1 MQASAAISGQ
11 PHDNAVAPV
20 SQEELAACAHILAL
34 GIAQHRMK
42 FGVIPLATTPAGDG
56 PGAARLH
63 EAVRN
68 SLDEALRLVR
78 QTQQTQ
84 AAQISRA
91 ATAAAAASHA
101 LLDDDAAHAAAIREQ
116 RRQLRISVSAA
127 VQLGLLDDDKTCK
140 ATLRNISWGGA
151 SVRCVDMMLRAGQRV
166 RLQLPIGKNENIA
179 TIATVLRATTV
190 NGASEY
196 GLRFESMT
204 AADEERLEKV
214 LDILVANPSPDARR
228 SEARL
233 VQRLEIEYGDSG
245 EFCAVLEDISPSGV
259 MLTVPDPLEIDQ
271 SLLVTLSGADTH
283 HSLSLRAR
291 VVHQTLVTEC
301 GMDMYRVG
309 LRFEHP
315 GDELRDRVA
324 AVLQH
329 LAVMRPGLNDD
340 EFAMTEG

>member
-1 MQASAAISGQ
+1 MQASAAIPVQ
-11 PHDNAVAPV
+11 QHDNATAPV

-42 FGVIPLATTPAGDG
+42 FGVIPLETTPAGDG

-63 EAVRN
+63 EAVRH

-78 QTQQTQ
+78 QTQQAQ
-84 AAQISRA
+84 AAQSSRA
-91 ATAAAAASHA
+91 AAAAASHA
-101 LLDDDAAHAAAIREQ
+101 LLDSDEALAAAVREQ

-140 ATLRNISWGGA
+140 ASLRNISWGGA

-196 GLRFESMT
+196 GLRFDSMT
-204 AADEERLEKV
+204 AADEQRLEKV

-329 LAVMRPGLNDD
+329 LAVMRPGLSDD

>member
-1 MQASAAISGQ
+1 VRQKQA
-11 PHDNAVAPV
+11 
-20 SQEELAACAHILAL
+20 
-34 GIAQHRMK
+34 
-42 FGVIPLATTPAGDG
+42 T
-56 PGAARLH
+56 
-63 EAVRN
+63 
-68 SLDEALRLVR
+68 
-78 QTQQTQ
+78 QTQQAQHAAET
-84 AAQISRA
+84 AAQSD
-91 ATAAAAASHA
+91 AAAQ
-101 LLDDDAAHAAAIREQ
+101 AAIREQ

-127 VQLGLLDDDKTCK
+127 VQLGLLDSDETCK

-151 SVRCVDMMLRAGQRV
+151 SVRCEDITLHAGQRV
-166 RLQLPIGKNENIA
+166 RLQLPIGKNDKIA
-179 TIATVLRATTV
+179 TIATVLRTTTV
-190 NGASEY
+190 NGTSEY
-196 GLRFESMT
+196 GLRFDSMT

-233 VQRLEIEYGDSG
+233 VQRLEIEYGDCG

-291 VVHQTLVTEC
+291 VVHQTLVAEC
-301 GMDMYRVG
+301 GIDMYRVG

-329 LAVMRPGLNDD
+329 LAVMRPAENAD
-340 EFAMTEG
+340 EFLAEAG

>member
-1 MQASAAISGQ
+1 MQASAAISNRES
-11 PHDNAVAPV
+11 DNAYAAL
-20 SQEELAACAHILAL
+20 SQAELAACAHILAL

-42 FGVIPLATTPAGDG
+42 FGVIPLESAPTTDSA
-56 PGAARLH
+56 GAARLQ
-63 EAVRN
+63 EAVR
-68 SLDEALRLVR
+68 SSFDEALRLVR
-78 QTQQTQ
+78 QTQAQQAQRAAAVARDEERDAQ
-84 AAQISRA
+84 AAV
-91 ATAAAAASHA
+91 
-101 LLDDDAAHAAAIREQ
+101 REQ

-127 VQLGLLDDDKTCK
+127 VQLGLVDSEETCK

-151 SVRCVDMMLRAGQRV
+151 SVRCDGMMLRAGQRV
-166 RLQLPIGKNENIA
+166 RLQLPIGKLEKIA
-179 TIATVLRATTV
+179 TIATVLRTTTV
-190 NGASEY
+190 NGACEY
-196 GLRFESMT
+196 GLRFDSMS

-291 VVHQTLVTEC
+291 VVHQTLVSEC
-301 GMDMYRVG
+301 GIDMYRVG

-329 LAVMRPGLNDD
+329 LAVMRPAANPD
-340 EFAMTEG
+340 EFLADAG

>member
-1 MQASAAISGQ
+1 MQASAAFTLKEQDSAIASL
-11 PHDNAVAPV
+11 

-42 FGVIPLATTPAGDG
+42 FGVIPLETAATTDDA
-56 PGAARLH
+56 GAARLR
-63 EAVRN
+63 EAVR
-68 SLDEALRLVR
+68 SSFDEALRLVR
-78 QTQQTQ
+78 QKQVAQETQ
-84 AAQISRA
+84 R
-91 ATAAAAASHA
+91 ATAAQAAARDS
-101 LLDDDAAHAAAIREQ
+101 DEAHAAAIREQ
-116 RRQLRISVSAA
+116 RRQLRISVSAT
-127 VQLGLLDDDKTCK
+127 VQLSLVDSEESYK
-140 ATLRNISWGGA
+140 ASLRNISWGGA
-151 SVRCVDMMLRAGQRV
+151 SVRCLDIILHAGQRV
-166 RLQLPIGKNENIA
+166 RLQLPIGKHDRIS

-196 GLRFESMT
+196 GLRFDSMT

-291 VVHQTLVTEC
+291 VVHQTLITEC

-309 LRFEHP
+309 LKFEHP

-329 LAVMRPGLNDD
+329 LAVMRPQPMS
-340 EFAMTEG
+340 EAFSVEEI

>member
-1 MQASAAISGQ
+1 MQASAAIS
-11 PHDNAVAPV
+11 PKESDSAIAAL
-20 SQEELAACAHILAL
+20 SQEELAACAQILAL

-42 FGVIPLATTPAGDG
+42 FGVIPLETPPATDSA
-56 PGAARLH
+56 GAARLR
-63 EAVRN
+63 EAVR
-68 SLDEALRLVR
+68 SSFDEALRLVR
-78 QTQQTQ
+78 QKQ
-84 AAQISRA
+84 AAQAQRA
-91 ATAAAAASHA
+91 TR
-101 LLDDDAAHAAAIREQ
+101 DAAQAEDEAQAAIREQ

-127 VQLGLLDDDKTCK
+127 VELGLVDSGDTCK

-151 SVRCVDMMLRAGQRV
+151 SVRCQDMILHAGQRV
-166 RLQLPIGKNENIA
+166 RLQLPIGKNDRIA

-196 GLRFESMT
+196 GLRFDSMT
-204 AADEERLEKV
+204 SADEERLEKV
-214 LDILVANPSPDARR
+214 LDILVANPSPDSRR

-291 VVHQTLVTEC
+291 VVHQTLVSEC
-301 GMDMYRVG
+301 GIDMYRVG

-315 GDELRDRVA
+315 GDELRARVA

-329 LAVMRPGLNDD
+329 LAVLRPAANPD
-340 EFAMTEG
+340 EFLAAAG

>member
-1 MQASAAISGQ
+1 MQASAAMTHRES
-11 PHDNAVAPV
+11 DNAIAAL
-20 SQEELAACAHILAL
+20 SQEELAACAQILAL

-42 FGVIPLATTPAGDG
+42 FGVIPLEIAPAADSA
-56 PGAARLH
+56 GAARLR
-63 EAVRN
+63 EAVR
-68 SLDEALRLVR
+68 SSFDEALRLVR
-78 QTQQTQ
+78 QKQEAQ
-84 AAQISRA
+84 AEQAQRA
-91 ATAAAAASHA
+91 AES
-101 LLDDDAAHAAAIREQ
+101 DAERDAQAIVREQ

-127 VQLGLLDDDKTCK
+127 VQLGLVDSDQTYK

-151 SVRCVDMMLRAGQRV
+151 SVRCQEMVLRAGQRV
-166 RLQLPIGKNENIA
+166 RLQLPIGKNDKIA

-190 NGASEY
+190 NGDCEY
-196 GLRFESMT
+196 GLRFDSMT
-204 AADEERLEKV
+204 SADEERLEKV
-214 LDILVANPSPDARR
+214 LDILVANPSPDSRR

-291 VVHQTLVTEC
+291 VVHQTLVSEC
-301 GMDMYRVG
+301 GIDMYRVG

-329 LAVMRPGLNDD
+329 LAVMRPAANPD
-340 EFAMTEG
+340 EFLADAV

>member
-1 MQASAAISGQ
+1 MQASAAISAKES
-11 PHDNAVAPV
+11 DSAIAAL
-20 SQEELAACAHILAL
+20 SQEELAACAQILAL

-42 FGVIPLATTPAGDG
+42 FGVIPLEAPPATDSA
-56 PGAARLH
+56 GAARLRD
-63 EAVRN
+63 AVR
-68 SLDEALRLVR
+68 SSFDEALRLVR
-78 QTQQTQ
+78 QKQTAQAQQAQ
-84 AAQISRA
+84 RAARDAAQA
-91 ATAAAAASHA
+91 EDEAQ
-101 LLDDDAAHAAAIREQ
+101 AAIREQ

-127 VQLGLLDDDKTCK
+127 VELGLVDSGDTCK

-151 SVRCVDMMLRAGQRV
+151 SVRCQDMVLHAGQRV
-166 RLQLPIGKNENIA
+166 RLHLPIGKNDRIA
-179 TIATVLRATTV
+179 TIATVLRTTTV

-196 GLRFESMT
+196 GLRFDSMT
-204 AADEERLEKV
+204 SADEERLEKV

-291 VVHQTLVTEC
+291 VVHQTLVSEC
-301 GMDMYRVG
+301 GIDMYRVG

-315 GDELRDRVA
+315 GDELRARVA

-329 LAVMRPGLNDD
+329 LAVLRPAANPD
-340 EFAMTEG
+340 EFLAEAG

>member
-1 MQASAAISGQ
+1 MQASAAIS
-11 PHDNAVAPV
+11 PKESDSAIAAL
-20 SQEELAACAHILAL
+20 SQEELAACAQILAL

-42 FGVIPLATTPAGDG
+42 FGVIPLEAPPATDSA
-56 PGAARLH
+56 GAARLR
-63 EAVRN
+63 EAVR
-68 SLDEALRLVR
+68 SSFDEALRLVR
-78 QTQQTQ
+78 QKQ
-84 AAQISRA
+84 AAQAQRVA
-91 ATAAAAASHA
+91 R
-101 LLDDDAAHAAAIREQ
+101 DAAQAEAEAQAAIREQ

-127 VQLGLLDDDKTCK
+127 VELGLVDSEDTCK

-151 SVRCVDMMLRAGQRV
+151 SVRCQDMVLHAGQRV
-166 RLQLPIGKNENIA
+166 RLQLPIGKNDRIA
-179 TIATVLRATTV
+179 TIATVLRTTTV

-196 GLRFESMT
+196 GLRFDSMT
-204 AADEERLEKV
+204 SADEERLEKV
-214 LDILVANPSPDARR
+214 LDILVANPTPDARR

-291 VVHQTLVTEC
+291 VVHQTLVSEC
-301 GMDMYRVG
+301 GIDMYRVG

-329 LAVMRPGLNDD
+329 LAVLRPAANPD
-340 EFAMTEG
+340 EFLAEAG

>member
-1 MQASAAISGQ
+1 MQASAAISVQ
-11 PHDNAVAPV
+11 QHDNATAPV

-42 FGVIPLATTPAGDG
+42 FGVIPLETTAAGDG

-78 QTQQTQ
+78 QTQQAQ
-84 AAQISRA
+84 AAQTSRA
-91 ATAAAAASHA
+91 PAAAASHA
-101 LLDDDAAHAAAIREQ
+101 LLDADEAHAAAVREQ

-196 GLRFESMT
+196 GLRFDSMT

-291 VVHQTLVTEC
+291 VVHQALVTEC

-329 LAVMRPGLNDD
+329 LAVMRPVLTDD
-340 EFAMTEG
+340 EFASAEA

>member
-1 MQASAAISGQ
+1 MQASV
-11 PHDNAVAPV
+11 AVAV
-20 SQEELAACAHILAL
+20 TEHDSAIASMSQEELAACAQILAL

-42 FGVIPLATTPAGDG
+42 FGVIPLGPAPTADAV
-56 PGAARLH
+56 GAARLR
-63 EAVRN
+63 EAVRS
-68 SLDEALRLVR
+68 SLDEALLLVR
-78 QTQQTQ
+78 QKH
-84 AAQISRA
+84 AAQPA
-91 ATAAAAASHA
+91 PVLLATDSAE
-101 LLDDDAAHAAAIREQ
+101 AHAAAMREQ
-116 RRQLRISVSAA
+116 RRQLRISVSAS
-127 VQLGLLDDDKTCK
+127 VQLGLLDSAASYK

-151 SVRCVDMMLRAGQRV
+151 SVRCVDMDLHAGQRV
-166 RLQLPIGKNENIA
+166 RLQLPIGKHDKIA
-179 TIATVLRATTV
+179 TIATVLRATIV
-190 NGASEY
+190 NGAAEY
-196 GLRFESMT
+196 GLRFDSMT

-291 VVHQTLVTEC
+291 VVHQTLATEC

-309 LRFEHP
+309 LKFEHP
-315 GDELRDRVA
+315 GDELHDRIT
-324 AVLQH
+324 AVLQQ
-329 LAVMRPGLNDD
+329 LAMMRPAPMMEELSADP
-340 EFAMTEG
+340 TL

>member
-1 MQASAAISGQ
+1 MQVSAAVSVKE
-11 PHDNAVAPV
+11 HDNAIASL
-20 SQEELAACAHILAL
+20 SQEELAACAQILAL

-42 FGVIPLATTPAGDG
+42 FGVIPLQPASAADSA
-56 PGAARLH
+56 GAAPLR
-63 EAVRN
+63 EAVR
-68 SLDEALRLVR
+68 SSFAEALRLVR
-78 QTQQTQ
+78 QKPVAQQT
-84 AAQISRA
+84 SRA
-91 ATAAAAASHA
+91 VMASQSTP
-101 LLDDDAAHAAAIREQ
+101 DSEEAHAAAIREQ
-116 RRQLRISVSAA
+116 RRQLRISVSAT
-127 VQLGLLDDDKTCK
+127 VQLHLVDSEETCK

-151 SVRCVDMMLRAGQRV
+151 SVRCIDTILHAGQRV
-166 RLQLPIGKNENIA
+166 RLQLPIGKHDKIA

-196 GLRFESMT
+196 GLRFDSMT

-214 LDILVANPSPDARR
+214 LDILVANPSPDTRR

-291 VVHQTLVTEC
+291 VVHQTLNTEC

-309 LRFEHP
+309 LKFEHP

-329 LAVMRPGLNDD
+329 LAVMRPPAFV
-340 EFAMTEG
+340 EEGD

>member
-1 MQASAAISGQ
+1 MSASAAIPIKES
-11 PHDNAVAPV
+11 DSAIASL
-20 SQEELAACAHILAL
+20 SQEELAACAQILAL

-42 FGVIPLATTPAGDG
+42 FGVIPLESAPATDG
-56 PGAARLH
+56 AGAARLR
-63 EAVRN
+63 EAVRA

-78 QTQQTQ
+78 KKQVLPP
-84 AAQISRA
+84 AQRVAVASAA
-91 ATAAAAASHA
+91 ATDS
-101 LLDDDAAHAAAIREQ
+101 DEAHAAAVREQ
-116 RRQLRISVSAA
+116 RRQLRISVSAQ
-127 VQLGLLDDDKTCK
+127 VELGLVDSGETCK
-140 ATLRNISWGGA
+140 ASLRNISWGGA
-151 SVRCVDMMLRAGQRV
+151 SVRCVDTILHAGQRV
-166 RLQLPIGKNENIA
+166 RLQLPIGKNEKIA

-196 GLRFESMT
+196 GLRFDSMS

-228 SEARL
+228 TEARL

-291 VVHQTLVTEC
+291 VVHQTLITEC

-309 LRFEHP
+309 LKFEHP

-329 LAVMRPGLNDD
+329 LAVMRPQMMDD
-340 EFAMTEG
+340 EFSAESI